1 MSDLTEIRYLY
12 ARNRTYA
19 EVIQFGSGRW
29 YGCLLAVSMKD
40 AKDYLPKGTL
50 IKKVRLDYDAATFL
64 ERSGQ
69 DDKKA
74 SFECA
79 IAKEDVN
86 ALVHGMMEGGL

>member
-12 ARNRTYA
+12 ARNA
-19 EVIQFGSGRW
+19 IFGEKVTDGCGLHF
-29 YGCLLAVSMKD
+29 GCLLAVSMKD

-64 ERSGQ
+64 DRSGQ

-74 SFECA
+74 AFECA

-86 ALVHGMMEGGL
+86 ALVHGLMEGAK